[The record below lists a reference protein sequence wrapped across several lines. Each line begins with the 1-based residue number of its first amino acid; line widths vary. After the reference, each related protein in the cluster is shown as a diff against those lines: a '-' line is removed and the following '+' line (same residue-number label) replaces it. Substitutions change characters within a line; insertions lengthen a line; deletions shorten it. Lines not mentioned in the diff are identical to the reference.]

1 MKVKIVDPRTHMSRE
16 VNLPMEELELKR
28 VQGEVLDEDKDGI
41 FLIARDLEFYDEG
54 GNRLHDDIF
63 KINKDL
69 KK

>member
-1 MKVKIVDPRTHMSRE
+1 MKVKMIDPRTHISRE

-41 FLIARDLEFYDEG
+41 FLIARDLEFYDES